1 MNAKR
6 KQCEELI
13 YSVLD
18 TVDKTH
24 TNSDYYRGIFS
35 KMSDDDFLEFCKRRL
50 PFRFHQEV
58 FKIEPKMPDI
68 FDAFKI
74 LDKPLLEKVKLPYV
88 YRNDKGE
95 PVESKEALVI
105 YIHIKRIKQMITK
118 KNNTALNIDK
128 RDMKTGLLV
137 SDDKGAKET
146 DREFESL
153 AIMGLDYTMDE
164 FARPKG
170 DAMEAK
176 AQMSNVILTK
186 GYVSEADLN
195 IPRNDSIG
203 KNLLNAYLIGAHIHS
218 NLIDINYMTPLTAE
232 NRQKAIKRE
241 TE

>member
-35 KMSDDDFLEFCKRRL
+35 KMSDDDFVEFCKRRL
-50 PFRFHQEV
+50 PFRLHQEV

-105 YIHIKRIKQMITK
+105 YIHIKRMKQMITK

-153 AIMGLDYTMDE
+153 AVMGLEWTMDE
-164 FARPKG
+164 FARPNA
-170 DAMEAK
+170 DAMGAVS
-176 AQMSNVILTK
+176 QMSNTILSK
-186 GYVSEADLN
+186 GYVSASDLQ
-195 IPRNDSIG
+195 ISSDDSIG
-203 KNLLNAYLIGAHIHS
+203 KNLFNTYLIGSHIMS
-218 NLIDINYMTPLTAE
+218 NLIDIDYMTPFTAKNKQRKIE
-232 NRQKAIKRE
+232 RM
-241 TE
+241 